1 MTQPVIIVASL
12 MRLEGTTGVQAH
24 MREFVGYL
32 TGRSLP
38 HEIATP
44 FHWPTS
50 PLLALFIALRRVLE
64 RLYKPAAVA
73 LYRRGHSALL
83 GVRLRTL
90 MRRHPNCVVYAQ
102 CPLAADVALR
112 ARRHP
117 GQRVALVVHF
127 NVSQSEEWIGKGM
140 IARDGSIDRGIR
152 ALESS
157 VVRRLQGLIF
167 VSAFMLRELGKVW
180 PGLDQSNA
188 AIIPNFVKPLSGASA
203 LPSVAGRD
211 LICIGTLEPRKN
223 QGFLLE
229 VLAEARRRGRI
240 LSLTLVGDGPDRG
253 ALTKRVN
260 ELGLADQV
268 HFEGFSP
275 QGRAYIPGHRLY
287 VHAAVMEN
295 LPVVLLE
302 ALSAGVPVMAGSV
315 GGIPEIFDDG
325 VQGCFWPLDDSGRA
339 CDVLLSVVDDAHR
352 LQSMREA
359 ALRRFVERFEV
370 DAVAASLHA
379 YLSGLP
385 STPI

>member
-1 MTQPVIIVASL
+1 MSQPVIILASL

-32 TGRSLP
+32 AGRGLP
-38 HEIATP
+38 YEVATP
-44 FHWPTS
+44 FHWSTS
-50 PLLALFIALRRVLE
+50 PFLALFIASRRLLE
-64 RLYKPAAVA
+64 RLLKPAAVA

-83 GVRLRTL
+83 GVRLRAL
-90 MRRHPNCVVYAQ
+90 LRRHPNCVVYAQ
-102 CPLAADVALR
+102 CPLSADVALR

-117 GQRVALVVHF
+117 EQRVALVVHF

-140 IARDGSIDRGIR
+140 IARDGPMDRGIR

-157 VVRRLQGLIF
+157 VVRRVQGLIF

-180 PGLDQSNA
+180 PGLDHSNA
-188 AIIPNFVKPLSGASA
+188 AIIPNFVKPLSGTSA
-203 LPSVAGRD
+203 LPSVVGRD

-229 VLAEARRRGRI
+229 VLAEARQRGRI
-240 LSLTLVGDGPDRG
+240 VSLTLVGDGPDRG
-253 ALTKRVN
+253 SLTKRVN
-260 ELGLADQV
+260 ELGLAEQV

-302 ALSAGVPVMAGSV
+302 ALSAGVPVMAGAV

-325 VQGCFWPLDDSGRA
+325 VQGRYWPLDDVSRA
-339 CDVLLSVVDDAHR
+339 CDILLATLDDDKA
-352 LQSMREA
+352 LVAMRA
-359 ALRRFVERFEV
+359 AAIERFQACFE
-370 DAVAASLHA
+370 AETVAGSL
-379 YLSGLP
+379 YGVLVSLP
-385 STPI
+385 DGQ

>member
-32 TGRSLP
+32 AGRGLP

-44 FHWPTS
+44 FHWSTS
-50 PLLALFIALRRVLE
+50 PFLAFFIALRRVLE
-64 RLYKPAAVA
+64 HLLKPAAVA
-73 LYRRGHSALL
+73 LYRRGHAALL

-102 CPLAADVALR
+102 CPLSADVALR

-117 GQRVALVVHF
+117 EQRVALVVHF

-140 IARDGSIDRGIR
+140 IARDGPLDRGIR
-152 ALESS
+152 TLESS
-157 VVRRLQGLIF
+157 VVRRVQGLIF

-188 AIIPNFVKPLSGASA
+188 AIIPNFVKPLSGTSA
-203 LPSVAGRD
+203 LPSMVGRD

-223 QGFLLE
+223 QSFLLD
-229 VLAEARRRGRI
+229 VLAEARQRGRI

-253 ALTKRVN
+253 PLTKRVN

-302 ALSAGVPVMAGSV
+302 ALSAGVPVMAGPV

-325 VQGCFWPLDDSGRA
+325 VQGCFWPLDDAGRA
-339 CDVLLSVVDDAHR
+339 CDVLLSVVDDEHR

-359 ALRRFVERFEV
+359 ALCRFVERFEV
-370 DAVAASLHA
+370 DAVAARLHA

-385 STPI
+385 STPV

>member
-1 MTQPVIIVASL
+1 
-12 MRLEGTTGVQAH
+12 
-24 MREFVGYL
+24 
-32 TGRSLP
+32 
-38 HEIATP
+38 
-44 FHWPTS
+44 
-50 PLLALFIALRRVLE
+50 
-64 RLYKPAAVA
+64 
-73 LYRRGHSALL
+73 
-83 GVRLRTL
+83 

-157 VVRRLQGLIF
+157 VVRRVQGLIF

>member
-1 MTQPVIIVASL
+1 MSQPVIILASL
-12 MRLEGTTGVQAH
+12 MRMEGTTGVQAH

-32 TGRSLP
+32 ADRGLP

-44 FHWPTS
+44 FHWSTS
-50 PLLALFIALRRVLE
+50 LCLALFIAVRRVLE
-64 RLYKPAAVA
+64 RLHKPAAVA

-90 MRRHPNCVVYAQ
+90 LRRHPNCVVYAQ
-102 CPLAADVALR
+102 CPLSADVALR

-140 IARDGSIDRGIR
+140 IARDGPMDRGIR

-157 VVRRLQGLIF
+157 VVRRVQGLIF

-180 PGLDQSNA
+180 PSVDQSNA

-203 LPSVAGRD
+203 LPNMTGRD
-211 LICIGTLEPRKN
+211 LICIGTLEARKN

-253 ALTKRVN
+253 ALTKRVHD
-260 ELGLADQV
+260 LGLAEQV

-275 QGRAYIPGHRLY
+275 QGRNYIPGHRLY

-302 ALSAGVPVMAGSV
+302 ALSAGVPVMAGAV

-325 VQGCFWPLDDSGRA
+325 VQGCFWPLEDVGRA
-339 CDVLLSVVDDAHR
+339 CDVLLSVVDDENR

-370 DAVAASLHA
+370 DAVAARLHA
-379 YLSGLP
+379 YLSGLTSQP
-385 STPI
+385 T